1 MFEVY
6 NVCLEQ
12 NVENNFHLFRSC
24 SGLVVINYIKSNY
37 NDKDWFEVNIANS
50 IIQYKAFKKNF
61 KLKFDSDD
69 RPEVNGEL

>member
-6 NVCLEQ
+6 YVCLEQ
-12 NVENNFHLFRSC
+12 NVENNFHFFRSC

-50 IIQYKAFKKNF
+50 ILQYKAFKKNF
-61 KLKFDSDD
+61 KLKFESDY

>member
-6 NVCLEQ
+6 YVCLEQ
-12 NVENNFHLFRSC
+12 NVENNFHFFRSC

-61 KLKFDSDD
+61 KLKFESDY
-69 RPEVNGEL
+69 RPEVNGKL